1 QLRWPLCAIAIEARY
16 LSLNCASLLAE
27 RLNWH
32 SFNDSEGIDEEE
44 REAFLEAIQAG
55 DCFDFLGLLEYPVAL
70 QNQTVE
76 YYFAL
81 ERCCHYHPDY
91 VTAFL
96 AMEGPW
102 FIPDDAKLH
111 RKLLRWYSSVQTGM
125 AELIPVAQQWQTEE
139 PESEDAQ
146 YYQCTQRLYC
156 GEGES
161 LLADLC
167 AYWGSYP
174 STQADNLLLQWS
186 AQHCPDY
193 FALLVM
199 VIEARSMVDAQG
211 KPLKY
216 VPGESARTRL
226 LWAEILH
233 SGKLS
238 PLGQSFIESLFFKRK
253 AWAWWKSRV
262 GSETEQDSPLLDL
275 YRVAE
280 QVVLEAFPKQ
290 EMLARLNTRLEG
302 GDAHPLE
309 AIITRML
316 LTKVKLEPED
326 EDVDEP
332 TPENH
337 EEKNDED
344 EKPQSITSII
354 KISLTVLV
362 IGYALGKIAML
373 FS

>member
-1 QLRWPLCAIAIEARY
+1 MPGITSVHNVCTAARGKPAYRSLRVL
-16 LSLNCASLLAE
+16 
-27 RLNWH
+27 
-32 SFNDSEGIDEEE
+32 
-44 REAFLEAIQAG
+44 
-55 DCFDFLGLLEYPVAL
+55 
-70 QNQTVE
+70 
-76 YYFAL
+76 
-81 ERCCHYHPDY
+81 
-91 VTAFL
+91 
-96 AMEGPW
+96 
-102 FIPDDAKLH
+102 
-111 RKLLRWYSSVQTGM
+111 
-125 AELIPVAQQWQTEE
+125 
-139 PESEDAQ
+139 
-146 YYQCTQRLYC
+146 
-156 GEGES
+156 
-161 LLADLC
+161 
-167 AYWGSYP
+167 GSYP

-262 GSETEQDSPLLDL
+262 GSETEEDSPLLDL

-337 EEKNDED
+337 EEKMMRMKNHR
-344 EKPQSITSII
+344 
-354 KISLTVLV
+354 
-362 IGYALGKIAML
+362 ALPALSKSA
-373 FS
+373 

>member
-1 QLRWPLCAIAIEARY
+1 MPGLFRVISDGYRSAKHDRCAR
-16 LSLNCASLLAE
+16 S
-27 RLNWH
+27 
-32 SFNDSEGIDEEE
+32 
-44 REAFLEAIQAG
+44 
-55 DCFDFLGLLEYPVAL
+55 
-70 QNQTVE
+70 TVE
-76 YYFAL
+76 I
-81 ERCCHYHPDY
+81 C
-91 VTAFL
+91 
-96 AMEGPW
+96 
-102 FIPDDAKLH
+102 
-111 RKLLRWYSSVQTGM
+111 S
-125 AELIPVAQQWQTEE
+125 
-139 PESEDAQ
+139 
-146 YYQCTQRLYC
+146 
-156 GEGES
+156 
-161 LLADLC
+161 
-167 AYWGSYP
+167 
-174 STQADNLLLQWS
+174 
-186 AQHCPDY
+186 
-193 FALLVM
+193 
-199 VIEARSMVDAQG
+199 
-211 KPLKY
+211 
-216 VPGESARTRL
+216 GESARTRL

-337 EEKNDED
+337 EEKMMRMKNHR
-344 EKPQSITSII
+344 
-354 KISLTVLV
+354 
-362 IGYALGKIAML
+362 ALPALSKSA
-373 FS
+373 

>member
-1 QLRWPLCAIAIEARY
+1 MKTCWQILEIESTTQIDIIRQAYLARLPLCHPETDPQGFKALRQAYEEALRLAVNPVEEADDEEKDAAAEHEILRAFRALLDSESDRFQPSAWQKFIQQLNTWNMEDVDQLRWPLCAVAIEARY

-32 SFNDSEGIDEEE
+32 SFNDSEGMDEEE

-55 DCFDFLGLLEYPVAL
+55 DCFDFLSLLEYPVAL

-81 ERCCHYHPDY
+81 ERCCRYHPDY
-91 VTAFL
+91 VTAFM

-102 FIPDDAKLH
+102 FIPDDVKLH
-111 RKLLRWYSSVQTGM
+111 RKLLRWYSSVKTGM
-125 AELIPVAQQWQTEE
+125 AELIPVAQQWQAEN
-139 PESEDAQ
+139 PESEDAR
-146 YYQCTQRLYC
+146 YYQCAQRLYC

-167 AYWGSYP
+167 AYRESYP

-186 AQHCPDY
+186 KRHCPDY

-199 VIEARSMVDAQG
+199 VIEARSMIDAQG
-211 KPLKY
+211 QPLKY

-238 PLGQSFIESLFFKRK
+238 PLGQSFIESLFF
-253 AWAWWKSRV
+253 
-262 GSETEQDSPLLDL
+262 
-275 YRVAE
+275 
-280 QVVLEAFPKQ
+280 
-290 EMLARLNTRLEG
+290 
-302 GDAHPLE
+302 
-309 AIITRML
+309 
-316 LTKVKLEPED
+316 
-326 EDVDEP
+326 
-332 TPENH
+332 
-337 EEKNDED
+337 
-344 EKPQSITSII
+344 
-354 KISLTVLV
+354 
-362 IGYALGKIAML
+362 
-373 FS
+373 